1 MPYSTLA
8 EFTTYHPAAQ
18 GQGRASD
25 ILALAADMVAKWA
38 PAPAPVPADYP
49 PKAGRAE
56 RFVAAY
62 LFDTGGYIQ
71 GDSLSG
77 VSSTSYMIQGEG
89 TVKRIIAQAMGD
101 YYAGDMYTLTV
112 QSNFPPATA

>member
-8 EFTTYHPAAQ
+8 QFESYHPAAQ

-25 ILALAADMVAKWA
+25 ILALAADLVAKWA
-38 PAPAPVPADYP
+38 PAPDPVPADYP

-62 LFDTGGYIQ
+62 LFDTGGYISN
-71 GDSLSG
+71 DSLSG
-77 VSSTSYMIQGEG
+77 VSSTGYQADAKM
-89 TVKRIIAQAMGD
+89 VKSLIAQAMGD
-101 YYAGDMYTLTV
+101 YYTGGGAYTLTV
-112 QSNFPPATA
+112 QSSFPPATA